1 MILKLIITIRNHS
14 IKTIIITFT
23 MVNFRNNAI
32 ISNYQQTDIT
42 SNIIDTSTQTTN
54 YIDENY
60 VNNNNIATVILNPT
74 QPLNENY
81 LWILEVRD
89 NVVPGLDSM
98 VTYIQPTY
106 ATLTALQNAITS
118 LHNNIH

>member
-118 LHNNIH
+118 LNNNIH